1 MDKLLENKL
10 FRICL
15 ISIVVIIL
23 IMLLIA
29 IFVGSG
35 SKRITEIGLVNAAKR
50 YYEKNEALLP
60 KEKYNYTTLSLSTL
74 ISTGYVNP
82 KLEGSNCPSYVTV
95 TNMGNAVYDFNAT
108 LMCNENGKA
117 NVSFVNKILT
127 NMVSTGSGLYNYN
140 NSYIF
145 RGENPDNYVKLG
157 NLKWRII
164 GVDESKNIKLIY
176 SDIFDL
182 QYLPWDDRYNKD
194 ADNLWGVNDYVGNE
208 KSRLKEYLDSFLS
221 YDVVG
226 ENFTG
231 KILSLLTR
239 HNVCIGKVNLESGN
253 TNICSNTL
261 SDQLVS
267 TITINDYVNASLD
280 KSCSLSNSINCQ
292 NYNFLNQY
300 GWTINASSENTYSA
314 YFIDDDE
321 GLKTQ
326 YTSFGNAVRP
336 VITLRNNVIYVT
348 GSGTELDPYIIK

>member
-15 ISIVVIIL
+15 ISIIVIIV
-23 IMLLIA
+23 IMLLIVV
-29 IFVGSG
+29 FVGNSA
-35 SKRITEIGLVNAAKR
+35 KKVTETGLVMAAKR
-50 YYEKNEALLP
+50 YYEKNDALLP
-60 KEKYNYTTLSLSTL
+60 KEKYDYTTLSLATL
-74 ISTGYVNP
+74 ISNGYVSD

-95 TNMGNAVYDFNAT
+95 TNMGNAVYDYNASI
-108 LMCNENGKA
+108 MCTENGKA
-117 NVSFVNKILT
+117 SISFINKILT
-127 NMVSTGSGLYNYN
+127 STVSTGSGLYSSN
-140 NSYIF
+140 NSYIY
-145 RGENPDNYVKLG
+145 RGENPNNYVKLG

-164 GVDESKNIKLIY
+164 GIDENRNIKLIY

-182 QYLPWDDRYNKD
+182 QYLPWDDRYNSEI
-194 ADNLWGVNDYVGNE
+194 DNQRGINEYVGNE

-221 YDVVG
+221 YDVIG

-231 KILSLLTR
+231 KVLSLLTK
-239 HNVCIGKVNLESGN
+239 HSVCIGKIDIENGS

-261 SDQLVS
+261 PNQLVS
-267 TITINDYVNASLD
+267 TITVNDYVNASLD
-280 KSCSLSNSINCQ
+280 SSCSITNSINCQ

-314 YFIDDDE
+314 YFVDDDE

-336 VITLRNNVIYVT
+336 VIMLRNNVLYES